1 MLLIANCF
9 SLATVKQQAPYW
21 EANVVEAGQIK
32 KITAKDLLGSYT
44 ILLFYPL
51 DLYLMHCEESY
62 IYA

>member
-1 MLLIANCF
+1 
-9 SLATVKQQAPYW
+9 
-21 EANVVEAGQIK
+21 VEAGQIK